1 MKDIDLKNITV
12 VKDKDERKTDMALAQ
27 INQLLRSLRK
37 GYRYS
42 DSDNNTS
49 NVIYDALK
57 SLDLTKLE
65 SKDLSLENIAQLTG
79 L

>member
-37 GYRYS
+37 DYRYS
-42 DSDNNTS
+42 DNDNNTS
-49 NVIYDALK
+49 NVINDALK
-57 SLDLTKLE
+57 SFDLTKLE
-65 SKDLSLENIAQLTG
+65 SKDLSLENIAQVTG